1 MRTVHRRGS
10 NAGGRRFNGVTNKGG
25 SGGEALLSRY
35 HGAASVKL
43 RNRLVERYRP
53 HVEDMA
59 RGLSSRLPRS
69 VDVQDLTHAG
79 MWGLIQAIENY
90 RPGRGS
96 GFLGFM
102 RIRVRGAML
111 DELRNMDYLPRLYR
125 SRVRAREEARDR
137 LKGELMRAP
146 TDAELAREL
155 GMSEDRFRE
164 QFSSLGTIHK
174 VAAPNCSHDD
184 DGGEAGAADFIASL
198 ADQEQEEPLEAINRR
213 ELLAKIEASL
223 EPVEWAV
230 LQLHYLEGMTGKEV
244 ARKLRLS
251 QSRICQIHMRVLSR
265 LKHRLAE

>member
-1 MRTVHRRGS
+1 M
-10 NAGGRRFNGVTNKGG
+10 NGVANKGG

-155 GMSEDRFRE
+155 GMSEDRYRE
-164 QFSSLGTIHK
+164 QFFSLGIIHK
-174 VAAPNCSHDD
+174 AVPNHA
-184 DGGEAGAADFIASL
+184 DGDEPGEPGSVDIMASL

-223 EPVEWAV
+223 EPVEWSV

-251 QSRICQIHMRVLSR
+251 QSRICQIHMQVLSR

>member
-10 NAGGRRFNGVTNKGG
+10 KAGGRRFNGVAGKRSG
-25 SGGEALLSRY
+25 GGEALLSRY
-35 HGAASVKL
+35 HDVASVKL
-43 RNRLVERYRP
+43 RNRLVERYRSQ
-53 HVEDMA
+53 VEDMA
-59 RGLSSRLPRS
+59 RGLSARLPRS

-96 GFLGFM
+96 GFVPFM

-125 SRVRAREEARDR
+125 SRVRALEEAQDR
-137 LKGELMRAP
+137 LKGELMRTP
-146 TDAELAREL
+146 TDAELAQEL
-155 GMSEDRFRE
+155 GMSEEAYRE
-164 QFSSLGTIHK
+164 QFSSLAAIHK
-174 VAAPNCSHDD
+174 AAPHNRLHR
-184 DGGEAGAADFIASL
+184 GGQDEAGPADIIASL
-198 ADQEQEEPLEAINRR
+198 ADHEQEEPLEAANRR

-230 LQLHYLEGMTGKEV
+230 LRLHYLEGMTGKEV
-244 ARKLRLS
+244 ARKLSLS

-265 LKHRLAE
+265 LKIRLAD